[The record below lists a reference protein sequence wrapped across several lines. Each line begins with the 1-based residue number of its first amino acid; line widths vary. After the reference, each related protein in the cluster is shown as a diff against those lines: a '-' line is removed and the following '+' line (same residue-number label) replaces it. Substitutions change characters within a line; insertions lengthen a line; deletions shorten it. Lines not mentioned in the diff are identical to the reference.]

1 MPTVLIVDDAP
12 SVRVSVRKLFEAEQ
26 DFTVVGEAV
35 NGLDAINKTAEH
47 DPELIV
53 LDLSM
58 PIMNGLEAAE
68 KIKAATPKTVIFILT
83 SHGGPEVNRA
93 AEAAGVDA
101 VFAKGSDLDD
111 LVARARQAFQR
122 VDRSSGKKAVG
133 RGKPKG

>member
-12 SVRVSVRKLFEAEQ
+12 SVRVSVRKLFEAEE

-47 DPELIV
+47 DPELVV

-93 AEAAGVDA
+93 AAAAGVDA
-101 VFAKGSDLDD
+101 VFAKGSDMDD
-111 LVARARQAFQR
+111 LVAKARKAFAP
-122 VDRSSGKKAVG
+122 VGGISAKKKAG
-133 RGKPKG
+133 RGKAKS